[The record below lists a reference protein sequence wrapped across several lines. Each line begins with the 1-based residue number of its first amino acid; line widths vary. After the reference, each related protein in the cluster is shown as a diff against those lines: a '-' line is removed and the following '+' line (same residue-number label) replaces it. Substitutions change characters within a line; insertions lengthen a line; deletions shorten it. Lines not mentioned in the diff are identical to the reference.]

1 MADDLQDQNDFQ
13 GMNDLQDTGDA
24 CSQVIPLLKTSNPDL
39 VDCYS
44 VYAAQQGILRHIS
57 IKRHP
62 YDLAFAL
69 TDFKLQGRTLPKLIL
84 SVCKRHKMPWMTLQ
98 AFYVLVS
105 RVPCMS
111 GLRLLQY
118 DQAGID
124 SVRTLMPDKYLYA
137 WERGY
142 DENGI
147 WKEELAKIALHNLRH
162 LRVMETQAA
171 ENQMR
176 EQPFI
181 DNQRSP
187 AKKRS
192 SLPSEDGSSP
202 NKRRQT
208 LHTCTHCKL
217 TGHSKRKC
225 PSLHK
230 CTHCN
235 STEHSTRTCPFVV
248 REETNAP
255 NIPAGARLYPLPSP

>member
-1 MADDLQDQNDFQ
+1 MASGFAPYNQPLIPLESEPHFITIQVPLPNLAGLIPIAD
-13 GMNDLQDTGDA
+13 DLQDTGDA
-24 CSQVIPLLKTSNPDL
+24 CSQVIPILKTSNPDI

-44 VYAAQQGILRHIS
+44 VYAAQQGILRRIS

-111 GLRLLQY
+111 GLRLLEY
-118 DQAGID
+118 DRAGID

-142 DENGI
+142 DGNGI
-147 WKEELAKIALHNLRH
+147 WNEELAKIALHNLRH

-187 AKKRS
+187 AKNV
-192 SLPSEDGSSP
+192 DGSSP
-202 NKRRQT
+202 KKRRQT
-208 LHTCTHCKL
+208 LHTCTQCQS
-217 TGHSKRKC
+217 TVHSKRTC
-225 PSLHK
+225 PS
-230 CTHCN
+230 
-235 STEHSTRTCPFVV
+235 VV
-248 REETNAP
+248 QKKKNAP